1 MFNRARFAVP
11 ARHSLNRSQQP
22 VSIIMLGLALFR
34 GAENFNR
41 HAGHSLLYLKTIVM
55 PCAFSYVGSYRS
67 QRRKILFSSF

>member
-22 VSIIMLGLALFR
+22 VSIIMLELALSR

-41 HAGHSLLYLKTIVM
+41 HAGHSLLFLKTTAYAV
-55 PCAFSYVGSYRS
+55 R
-67 QRRKILFSSF
+67 ILLCRFLQVTAS